1 VVENSINTNTNNNY
15 FYQISAAKLNLMP
28 WKGLIVRTDITST
41 YYTGLGNSFNQN
53 FFLWSAGFGYKFGKN
68 NAAELM
74 LNTFDIL
81 NQNNNINRTVLGN
94 SIEDNKTQV
103 LNRYF
108 MLVFT
113 YNIRNFKAAK

>member
-1 VVENSINTNTNNNY
+1 
-15 FYQISAAKLNLMP
+15 MP
-28 WKGLIVRTDITST
+28 WKGLIVRTDITNT
-41 YYTGLGNSFNQN
+41 YYTGLGDNFNQN
-53 FFLWSAGFGYKFGKN
+53 FFLWSGGFGYKFGKN

-81 NQNNNINRTVLGN
+81 NQNNNINRTILGN

-113 YNIRNFKAAK
+113 YNIRNFKASK